1 MATKPG
7 GVGHAKPVTD
17 EVVDICTSVKE
28 QIEEKTGSDTSV
40 LAQIPVNIQARVS

>member
-17 EVVDICTSVKE
+17 EVVAICTSVKE
-28 QIEEKTGSDTSV
+28 QIEEKTGASYSV
-40 LAQIPVNIQARVS
+40 FTPISFATQVIH